1 MRTSLWVPVLVC
13 IASTASA
20 QQRVPGGRAAPATDT
35 LRLTR
40 HQAVA
45 RALIANPQLDIVRQQ
60 TAEVQAQKVEGMA
73 IPDPVFSAAYDSM
86 PNLVGF
92 GPGVSKPI
100 SLSLVVPFPDKIRL
114 QSNIGSANV
123 EAAQQ
128 QLTLA
133 QQSVAAAAS
142 EAYDAVLVADM
153 HRRDYTEAD
162 SLAQAFLQRT
172 QARFNAGTVPRLDVV
187 KAQVDLAS
195 ARNDLIANSRDVAN
209 AESALNRLI
218 GRPLGA
224 PLLLADSLTVPPPLP
239 ALAAV
244 EQTALRSRPEIQSL
258 EAQIRAAR
266 ATSKLVREQAF
277 LPDFFVGASRDAS
290 VSDPTWYTVGL
301 SLPVPIMFWQHTRG
315 DFAETNH
322 RVLELTA
329 TLRDTRAAVGQ
340 DVRTAFATA
349 DAAHRQAV
357 FIRDQLL
364 PSAREAYR
372 IADVS
377 YGLGGL
383 SALDVLDARR
393 SLLSAETQYAE
404 ALAAANSARADL
416 QRAAGVPLSTFASGA
431 PRE

>member
-1 MRTSLWVPVLVC
+1 MRTSLWVSALVC
-13 IASTASA
+13 IASAASA
-20 QQRVPGGRAAPATDT
+20 QQRVPDGRSVPAADT

-40 HQAVA
+40 DQAIA
-45 RALIANPQLDIVRQQ
+45 RALLTNPELDVARQQ
-60 TAEVQAQKVEGMA
+60 KAEVQAQRVEGMA
-73 IPDPVFSAAYDSM
+73 IPDPIFSAAYDSM
-86 PNLVGF
+86 PSLAGF
-92 GPGVSKPI
+92 GPDVSKPM
-100 SLSLVVPFPDKIRL
+100 SLSLVIPFPDKIRL
-114 QSNIGSANV
+114 QSRIGTANV
-123 EAAQQ
+123 DAAQN
-128 QLTLA
+128 QLTLT
-133 QQSVAAAAS
+133 QQTVAAATS

-153 HRRDYTEAD
+153 YRRDYQQAD
-162 SLAQAFLQRT
+162 SLARAFLQRT

-195 ARNDLIANSRDVAN
+195 AQNDLIANARDVET

-218 GRPLGA
+218 GRALGA
-224 PLLLADSLTVPPPLP
+224 PLLLVDSLTVPPPLP
-239 ALAAV
+239 PLDAL
-244 EQTALRSRPEIQSL
+244 EQTALRSRPEIRSL
-258 EAQIRAAR
+258 QAQIRAAR
-266 ATSKLVREQAF
+266 ANSALVREQAF

-290 VSDPTWYTVGL
+290 VADPTWYTVGL
-301 SLPVPIMFWQHTRG
+301 SLPIPILFWQHTRG

-349 DAAHRQAV
+349 DVAERQAV

-393 SLLSAETQYAE
+393 SLLAAETQYAQ